1 MRGMKGRHLRMSP
14 RFLAWPLDG
23 TDENSKCGRK
33 SRFVQG
39 EDSKFRFELGPS
51 RVPGMVQWRCLGAY
65 GEARVVAWAA
75 LLTRGGEAGRRGA
88 EGGGPTPAD
97 MEGTCREAGCGSP
110 SCNQNSAIVC
120 QAARVF
126 AYERPALCSLVGA
139 WVAHRTRWVGK
150 ASPGTGHVPGR
161 AAYFTGILLSCGVG
175 ATGTGLADPAR
186 PWSASLGLQ
195 EAGFLSW
202 RR

>member
-1 MRGMKGRHLRMSP
+1 MAQMKIVSAGERAGLCRERTASLDLNLVHLGCLEWSSGDVWGRMERPES
-14 RFLAWPLDG
+14 W
-23 TDENSKCGRK
+23 
-33 SRFVQG
+33 
-39 EDSKFRFELGPS
+39 
-51 RVPGMVQWRCLGAY
+51 
-65 GEARVVAWAA
+65 AWAA
-75 LLTRGGEAGRRGA
+75 PLTRGGEAGRRGA

-110 SCNQNSAIVC
+110 LCSQNSAIVC
-120 QAARVF
+120 QAACVF
-126 AYERPALCSLVGA
+126 AYERPALSSLVGG
-139 WVAHRTRWVGK
+139 WVAHRTRWAGK